1 MNPDIMLVLVS
12 ALVAMVNPSLLAAT
26 TVMMLLPN
34 RKRLM
39 TGYLLGAYTTSVVSG
54 LVIVF
59 SLHGSS
65 VVKTSTHLLSPSGE
79 IVIGAIAL
87 LVALVMATGHDSR
100 VRGWRER
107 RKKAHAG
114 NGQTTDPWSTRMLA
128 RGSAVVTFAVGAAM
142 SFPGVSYVNA
152 LDHIAALNPPTI
164 SILLLVA
171 YFCVMQQIL
180 LEGALL
186 ASTFAPARTEDVIVR
201 LKGWF
206 VRHGR
211 QVAMVGL
218 FAVGALLAARGAL
231 TVS

>member
-1 MNPDIMLVLVS
+1 MNRDIVMVLVS
-12 ALVAMVNPSLLAAT
+12 ALVATVNPSLLAAT
-26 TVMMLLPN
+26 TVMMLLPQ

-39 TGYLLGAYTTSVVSG
+39 TGYLLGAYTTSVVAG

-79 IVIGAIAL
+79 IAIGVIAL
-87 LVALVMATGHDSR
+87 TVALVMATGHDSR
-100 VRGWRER
+100 VRAWRER
-107 RKKAHAG
+107 RKKAHASNDG
-114 NGQTTDPWSTRMLA
+114 ALVDAHVGQ
-128 RGSAVVTFAVGAAM
+128 GSAVVTFAVGAAM

-201 LKGWF
+201 VKAWF
-206 VRHGR
+206 ARHGR

-218 FAVGALLAARGAL
+218 FAVGALLAVRGAV

>member
-12 ALVAMVNPSLLAAT
+12 ALVAVVNPSLLAAT
-26 TVMMLLPN
+26 TVMMLLPH

-54 LVIVF
+54 LVIVY

-65 VVKTSTHLLSPSGE
+65 VVKTSTHLLNPSSE
-79 IVIGAIAL
+79 IAIGAIAL
-87 LVALVMATGHDSR
+87 LVALVMVTGHDSS

-128 RGSAVVTFAVGAAM
+128 RGSAVITLAVGAAM

-201 LKGWF
+201 MKGWF

-211 QVAMVGL
+211 QVATVGL

-231 TVS
+231 TLS

>member
-1 MNPDIMLVLVS
+1 MNRDIVLVLVS
-12 ALVAMVNPSLLAAT
+12 ALVATANPSLLAAT
-26 TVMMLLPN
+26 TVMMLLPH

-39 TGYLLGAYTTSVVSG
+39 TGYLLGAYTTSVIAG

-79 IVIGAIAL
+79 IAIGAIAL
-87 LVALVMATGHDSR
+87 TVALAMATGHDSR
-100 VRGWRER
+100 VRGWREH
-107 RKKAHAG
+107 RKKAHAS
-114 NGQTTDPWSTRMLA
+114 TTEPWSTRMLA
-128 RGSAVVTFAVGAAM
+128 RGSAVITFAVGAAM

-201 LKGWF
+201 MKGWF

-211 QVAMVGL
+211 QLAMVGL
-218 FAVGALLAARGAL
+218 FAVGALLAARGAF

>member
-87 LVALVMATGHDSR
+87 LVALVMATEHDSR